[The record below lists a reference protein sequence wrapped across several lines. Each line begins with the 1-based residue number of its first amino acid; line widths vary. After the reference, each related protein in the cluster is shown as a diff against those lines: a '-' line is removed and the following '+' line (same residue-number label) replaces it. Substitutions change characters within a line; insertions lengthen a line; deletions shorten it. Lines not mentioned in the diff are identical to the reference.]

1 MHSHSLPFKGQAPG
15 DTRTSNLSFVMRHKS
30 ISFLTALTLVLI
42 LLGIWQHKAAM
53 VGDSASTT
61 STAPV
66 PQPPAVAPIVN
77 PALSDAGTT
86 PSSTNSQQSTSTQ
99 LNVNNQSIAVPKN
112 GSVHKTIPN
121 VNGNSSVDFSTE
133 HHSEGS
139 GNASSQSS
147 TSIQIHSN
155 GQSEIDVM
163 NSE

>member
-1 MHSHSLPFKGQAPG
+1 MQNHSLPFKGQAP
-15 DTRTSNLSFVMRHKS
+15 DAPRTSNLSFILRHKN
-30 ISFLTALTLVLI
+30 ITFLTALALAII

-53 VGDSASTT
+53 VSSRTSATP
-61 STAPV
+61 TASA
-66 PQPPAVAPIVN
+66 PQPPTVAPLVT
-77 PALSDAGTT
+77 PDLSDVNMP

-99 LNVNNQSIAVPKN
+99 LNVNDQSIAIPKN
-112 GSVHKTIPN
+112 GSVHTTVPN

-133 HHSEGS
+133 SHTEGS

-155 GQSEIDVM
+155 GQSEVDVM